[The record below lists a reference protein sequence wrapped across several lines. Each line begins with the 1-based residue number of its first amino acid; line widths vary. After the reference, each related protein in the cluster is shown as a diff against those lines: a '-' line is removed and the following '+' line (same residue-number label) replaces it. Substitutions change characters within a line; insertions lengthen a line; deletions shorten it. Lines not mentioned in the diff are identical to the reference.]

1 MIYKGITF
9 NVIQGIEPA
18 VWRWSLSINETDLKK
33 GQTKTK
39 PSAVIAAWQAIDKAL
54 LEPKK
59 RHVAAMVR

>member
-18 VWRWSLSINETDLKK
+18 VWRWSLSVGETDFKK

-39 PSAVIAAWQAIDKAL
+39 PSAVMAAWQAIDKA